1 MRLILTV
8 GLYLAYIRTFCD
20 YLLTGKYSWTPT
32 DPAGLLGHAS
42 TLDQVL
48 ARPDG
53 LFLCALFAGAC
64 FGLAGLLV
72 NGMRDTLIFASLS
85 TAEVSYEGTRA
96 PKGNFRMN
104 PVGPA
109 KQSDVAKSVANF
121 DTWGPSATSKDKAT
135 SIQPPVDPTFSE
147 YVGPADISAPKAPGK
162 QDLPP
167 DQPTK

>member
-64 FGLAGLLV
+64 FGLAGFLV
-72 NGMRDTLIFASLS
+72 NTVRDVLAAATYSS
-85 TAEVSYEGTRA
+85 TDVYI
-96 PKGNFRMN
+96 
-104 PVGPA
+104 GPA
-109 KQSDVAKSVANF
+109 PEGLRGVRIVSATQRDVAKAVANV
-121 DTWGPSATSKDKAT
+121 DTWGPSATSKDKSST
-135 SIQPPVDPTFSE
+135 NPPPVDPTFSE
-147 YVGPADISAPKAPGK
+147 YVGPADGSGTKAPGK

>member
-20 YLLTGKYSWTPT
+20 YLLTGKYSWLPT
-32 DPAGLLGHAS
+32 DPAGLLANAS
-42 TLDQVL
+42 ALNQVI

-64 FGLAGLLV
+64 FGLAGFLV
-72 NGMRDTLIFASLS
+72 NTLRDIAAAATFSSTNVYIGPAPEGLRGMRV
-85 TAEVSYEGTRA
+85 VS
-96 PKGNFRMN
+96 
-104 PVGPA
+104 A
-109 KQSDVAKSVANF
+109 KQSDVAKAVANF
-121 DTWGPSATSKDKAT
+121 DNWGPDATSKDKST
-135 SIQPPVDPTFSE
+135 TNQPPVDPAFTE
-147 YVGPADISAPKAPGK
+147 YVGTADDSASKSPGK

>member
-32 DPAGLLGHAS
+32 DPAGLLAHAS
-42 TLDQVL
+42 QLDQVL

-64 FGLAGLLV
+64 FGLAGWLV
-72 NGMRDTLIFASLS
+72 GVLREVEAWALHAPSHVDYFPNLPQGSMSMRGMSS
-85 TAEVSYEGTRA
+85 
-96 PKGNFRMN
+96 
-104 PVGPA
+104 
-109 KQSDVAKSVANF
+109 KQSDVARAVTNSDN
-121 DTWGPSATSKDKAT
+121 WGPGSATNDKTAST
-135 SIQPPVDPTFSE
+135 PPADPTFSD
-147 YVGPADISAPKAPGK
+147 YVGPADGSATKSPGK
-162 QDLPP
+162 KDLPP